1 MNKRTHIAVDN
12 ELVTQAMAL
21 ARVKT
26 KKAAIEAALRA
37 SIQKPDYSRLLVL
50 QGQDLIDPEY
60 DPRGPYCLTQAG
72 LERRGLNAA
81 S

>member
-1 MNKRTHIAVDN
+1 MTKRTTIVLDD
-12 ELVTQAMAL
+12 ELVAQAMAL

-26 KKAAIEAALRA
+26 KKAAVEAALRA
-37 SIQKPDYSRLLVL
+37 YIRKPDYSRLLAL
-50 QGQDLIDPEY
+50 QGQDLIDSEY

-72 LERRGLNAA
+72 LERRGLSAT

>member
-1 MNKRTHIAVDN
+1 MIKRTTIVLDD
-12 ELVTQAMAL
+12 EPVTRAMPL
-21 ARVKT
+21 APVKT
-26 KKAAIEAALRA
+26 KKATVEAALRA
-37 SIQKPDYSRLLVL
+37 YIKKPDYSRLLAL

-72 LERRGLNAA
+72 LERRGLNVA

>member
-1 MNKRTHIAVDN
+1 MKKRTHIALDN
-12 ELVTQAMAL
+12 ELVAQAMAL

-26 KKAAIEAALRA
+26 KKAAVEAALRA
-37 SIQKPDYSRLLVL
+37 YVRKPDYSRLLAL
-50 QGQDLIDPEY
+50 QGQGLIDPEY

-72 LERRGLNAA
+72 LDRRGLSAT